1 MSGVI
6 PKEQLAAYQR
16 WQANAFDAPDEVAET
31 QTAQPEPGLEAEAEQ
46 AQQQGEPVDGP
57 LNLPTADDIEQIH
70 EQARQEGYQAG
81 YDEGLQAASDAMQ
94 AEREQEMARLRA
106 LVDNFHQALGELDQ
120 AVAEQT
126 LDLAIE
132 VASLVLGSTLKT
144 RRDLLLPVIRE
155 SLQALPLHHGNIA
168 LHANP
173 EDIDALREGLAE
185 ISAPGGIN
193 LVPDSTLSPGGCL
206 LKAGHSEVDAS
217 IETRWKRVLE
227 AIGVEP
233 EKWQIP

>member
-16 WQANAFDAPDEVAET
+16 WQANAFDAPDEVAEVP
-31 QTAQPEPGLEAEAEQ
+31 AAASSHEVIEEPPLL
-46 AQQQGEPVDGP
+46 QGEPVAGP
-57 LNLPTADDIEQIH
+57 LTLPTAEDIEQIH

-81 YDEGLQAASDAMQ
+81 YDEGMLAAGDAMQ
-94 AEREQEMARLRA
+94 AEREREMARLRA
-106 LVDNFHQALGELDQ
+106 LVDNFQQALGELDQ
-120 AVAEQT
+120 TVGEQT

-155 SLQALPLHHGNIA
+155 ALQALPLHHGNIA

-173 EDIDALREGLAE
+173 EDMDALREGLVE
-185 ISAPGGIN
+185 ISAPGNIN
-193 LVPDSTLSPGGCL
+193 LVPDSTLSPGGCV
-206 LKAGHSEVDAS
+206 LKAGHSEIDAS
-217 IETRWKRVLE
+217 LETRWKRVLE

-233 EKWQIP
+233 EKWQIR